1 MDVTPQSSTQGA
13 WKPRAMHSQAIVL
26 IKALAH
32 SDKQMETA
40 EEGEAPADTQDVL
53 EEDDTADT
61 NSFLIHSDADGFF
74 SRQCFPG
81 MYILA
86 VLPSNVSTASNVPA
100 TMPGPS
106 STSRPAGCA
115 AEAPHELTHA
125 SPTDLECGLPQHL
138 WRKQVSILAM
148 VETTAC
154 DGHAATAVSAH
165 CLQFNTAMPY
175 AGRS

>member
-1 MDVTPQSSTQGA
+1 MQ
-13 WKPRAMHSQAIVL
+13 SQAIVL
-26 IKALAH
+26 KKALAH
-32 SDKQMETA
+32 SDRQMETA

-53 EEDDTADT
+53 EEDDTANT
-61 NSFLIHSDADGFF
+61 SSFLIHSDADGFF

-86 VLPSNVSTASNVPA
+86 VLPSNVK
-100 TMPGPS
+100 
-106 STSRPAGCA
+106 
-115 AEAPHELTHA
+115 
-125 SPTDLECGLPQHL
+125 CGLPQNL

-154 DGHAATAVSAH
+154 HGHAATAVSAH
-165 CLQFNTAMPY
+165 CLQFNTAMPT